1 MKNTSIHSQ
10 SNLQPENYVIVDMF
24 DSQEPQNIESAYR
37 NDDGSLPA
45 RGSDAEKMMIA
56 EIRAFGDKMESLFG
70 TREIKCTC
78 DHCGKSTRYFAVAKH
93 TPTTTHIAV
102 GETCS
107 INSFGISNKAYE
119 FKSLRENAQ
128 RIKTRIER
136 DSALAQLETTD
147 VEFFNV
153 ITKLNAQIKNENET
167 IDQIAGELGVTS
179 VAQREVVLLNVV
191 RSLRFMGSVIESI
204 RERNYVASEK
214 QRAIILGG
222 ITRGVEFAKMAVER
236 VKAKE
241 GFEIAKASLPVLVDR
256 VEVSGKFVSTKSVES
271 SFGYHTT
278 YTIKGLF
285 QCDGGQKIWMTVSDK
300 MHDYL
305 TANSVVGGE
314 VVNVPMK
321 LVVTV
326 ERSDKD
332 AGFYFGKRPVIAK

>member
-24 DSQEPQNIESAYR
+24 DSQEPQNIERGYTDENGLS
-37 NDDGSLPA
+37 PA

-56 EIRAFGDKMESLFG
+56 EIRAFHDKMESLFG

-93 TPTTTHIAV
+93 TPTNTHIAV

-136 DSALAQLETTD
+136 DNALANLATTD
-147 VEFFNV
+147 SELFNV
-153 ITKLNAQIKNENET
+153 ITKLNAQIKNHKET
-167 IDQIAGELGVTS
+167 VDQIATELDATS
-179 VAQREVVLLNVV
+179 TAQREVVLVNVN
-191 RSLRFMGSVIESI
+191 RSLNFMDSVIGSI

-214 QRAIILGG
+214 QRAIILCG

-241 GFEIAKASLPVLVDR
+241 GFEIIKASLPVLVDR
-256 VEVSGKFVSTKSVES
+256 VEVSGKFVSTKKVES

-278 YTIKGLF
+278 YTTKGLF
-285 QCDGGQKIWMTVSDK
+285 QCDAGQKIWMTVSNKIQD
-300 MHDYL
+300 
-305 TANSVVGGE
+305 SVEGGE
-314 VVNVPMK
+314 VINVPMK

-332 AGFYFGKRPVIAK
+332 ASFYFGKRPVIAK